1 VALGQRIAK
10 SDGRPRANWLRRGS
24 KVANVS
30 WPGSQAGA
38 ANASPSEPR
47 GLTQYFSDRKALDG
61 PAMRPNTPLAVE
73 NGVGKLAAPQ
83 GCA

>member
-10 SDGRPRANWLRRGS
+10 SGGRPRANG
-24 KVANVS
+24 ADAE
-30 WPGSQAGA
+30 PQSQTCLHLVRKLAS
-38 ANASPSEPR
+38 ANASPSELR
-47 GLTQYFSDRKALDG
+47 GLTRRFSRRKALDG
-61 PAMRPNTPLAVE
+61 PAMRPKIPLAVE